1 MGYLQDLSR
10 AAVASVAILATGS
23 GAVAQVAEQETS
35 QWSQSVWTA
44 ALHGSS
50 DETLKAL
57 ENIPESVDPDNVTDI
72 RHAIDLLKS
81 NFAKQ
86 QDEREEQ
93 IAEQREELARLLDE
107 ASDNDPNKLSEALAV
122 VLFLD
127 SIVLDRNELMN
138 EPEIVDLVNRAA
150 EAAAKAEREQDW
162 LTAME
167 LFARLN
173 MLEEASQRFKADI
186 ERQLVRREILQL
198 YAPKRYWEL
207 RDAKLRELEA
217 IAQKEWDEKYAK
229 LEADP
234 DATEEDFDELGERP
248 EVEGL
253 PAFNARGADFRE
265 KLDGVTSELVM
276 TAVAQGARNH
286 ISGTALKDMVVG
298 GIENIEMFAG
308 MSDLFDAFPKLADEN
323 ARSKFIEHLETERA
337 NLMAAG
343 RDISIV
349 DLRRTLSRLIDV
361 NVRTVNLP
369 TEVVFH
375 EFGAGAMGQLDEF
388 SQIVWPHELRTFYKR
403 LDSSFIG
410 VGIQIV
416 NDPITGDLQVFTPMP
431 GMPAVRAGVRAGDII
446 AKVDGVSTVG
456 MTTDQAVEVIT
467 GPKGTNV
474 TLTVKRKG
482 DDGEEI
488 TKDITITRDEI
499 EVATVS
505 GWRKLSPEPDDW
517 DWYVDRDQRIG
528 YIRLDKFAQ
537 DSTDEIDAAVKQMR
551 RTGLNGL
558 ILDLRFNSGGQLNQ
572 AIEICNR
579 FIESGTLVSTVNSRT
594 EPPRSHSAS
603 RYKASLAGLP
613 VVVLVNGN
621 SASASEIVAGALK
634 DYGNAGNIQA
644 IVLGERTYGKGTV
657 QNLHRVTADAAMKV
671 TTQYYQLPS
680 GKVIHRRPG
689 DPNWGVNPDLTV
701 PLLPSQVNEWLL
713 LRRDADVFQI
723 DEFGHELEFKS
734 RNVDGEI
741 VERPDPQ
748 DLIEKGI
755 DLQLQTAV
763 VLLKSQAPMNTSGST
778 AISGG

>member
-23 GAVAQVAEQETS
+23 GAVGQVAEQETS
-35 QWSQSVWTA
+35 QWSHSVWTA

-86 QDEREEQ
+86 QAERDEQ

-107 ASDNDPNKLSEALAV
+107 ARDNDPNKLSEALAV

-323 ARSKFIEHLETERA
+323 ARSKFIEHLETERT

-734 RNVDGEI
+734 RNADGEI

-763 VLLKSQAPMNTSGST
+763 VLLKSQAPMNTSDST

>member
-1 MGYLQDLSR
+1 MGVVQALSR
-10 AAVASVAILATGS
+10 ISVLSAAMIAATSGVA
-23 GAVAQVAEQETS
+23 AQVAEQDTK
-35 QWSQSVWTA
+35 QWSDSVWTA
-44 ALHGSS
+44 ALNGNR

-57 ENIPESVDPDNVTDI
+57 ENIPQDVDPDNVTDI
-72 RHAIDLLKS
+72 RNAIDLLKS
-81 NFAKQ
+81 NFDKQ
-86 QDEREEQ
+86 QVERDKQ
-93 IAEQREELARLLDE
+93 IAEQREELTKKLE
-107 ASDNDPNKLSEALAV
+107 ASKDNDPTKLSEALAV

-127 SIVLDRNELMN
+127 SIVLDRHALLN
-138 EPEIVDLVNRAA
+138 EPEIQDLINRADTT
-150 EAAAKAEREQDW
+150 AAKAESDQDW

-167 LFARLN
+167 LYARLN
-173 MLEEASQRFKADI
+173 LLEEASQRFKPDI
-186 ERQLVRREILQL
+186 ERQLVRREMLQL
-198 YAPKRYWEL
+198 YVPEIYWKL
-207 RDAKLRELEA
+207 RDTKLREIEEA
-217 IAQKEWDEKYAK
+217 AQKDWDAKHAK

-234 DATEEDFDELGERP
+234 DATDEDFADLGERP
-248 EVEGL
+248 KIEGL
-253 PAFNARGADFRE
+253 PPFNPRGEDYRE

-286 ISGTALKDMVVG
+286 ISGTALKDMVIG
-298 GIENIEMFAG
+298 GLENLEMLAG
-308 MSDLFDAFPKLADEN
+308 MDDLTEAFPKLQDES
-323 ARSKFIEHLETERA
+323 ARKAFVDYLRTEKA
-337 NLMAAG
+337 NLKAAN

-349 DLRRTLSRLIDV
+349 DLRRTLSRLIDIDLRSV
-361 NVRTVNLP
+361 DLP
-369 TEVVFH
+369 SEVVFH
-375 EFGAGAMGQLDEF
+375 EFGAGAMGTLDEF

-416 NDPITGDLQVFTPMP
+416 NDPISGDLQVFTPMP
-431 GMPAVRAGVRAGDII
+431 GMPAVRAGIRAGDII

-474 TLTVKRKG
+474 TLTVRRT
-482 DDGEEI
+482 DEDGEEI

-505 GWRKLSPEPDDW
+505 GWRKLSPAPDDW

-537 DSTDEIDAAVKQMR
+537 DSTDEIDAALTQMR

-579 FIESGTLVSTVNSRT
+579 FIENGTLVSTVNSRT
-594 EPPRSHSAS
+594 EPPRSHTANKW
-603 RYKASLAGLP
+603 KASLAGLP

-634 DYGNAGNIQA
+634 DYGNAGNIRA

-680 GKVIHRRPG
+680 GKVIHRRAG
-689 DPNWGVNPDLTV
+689 DENWGVNPDLTV

-723 DEFGHELEFKS
+723 DENGQALEFKP
-734 RNVDGEI
+734 RIPGDEVA
-741 VERPDPQ
+741 ERPDPQ
-748 DLIEKGI
+748 DLIDKGI
-755 DLQLQTAV
+755 DLQLETAV
-763 VLLKSQAPMNTSGST
+763 VLLKSQAPMNTTGT
-778 AISGG
+778 AMLGG

>member
-1 MGYLQDLSR
+1 MGYLQVLSR
-10 AAVASVAILATGS
+10 VTVASAAMLAAVPGVS
-23 GAVAQVAEQETS
+23 AQAQDTQTK
-35 QWSQSVWTA
+35 QWSDSVWTA
-44 ALHGSS
+44 ALHGNRA
-50 DETLKAL
+50 ETLKAL
-57 ENIPESVDPDNVTDI
+57 DSIPEGVDPDNVTDI
-72 RHAIDLLKS
+72 RNAIQLLQS
-81 NFAKQ
+81 NFEKQ
-86 QDEREEQ
+86 QVEREKQ
-93 IAEQREELARLLDE
+93 ITEQREELAKLLEE
-107 ASDNDPNKLSEALAV
+107 AHDNDPTKLSEALAV

-127 SIVLDRNELMN
+127 SIVLDRHELLQ
-138 EPEIVDLVNRAA
+138 EAEIQNLINRAA
-150 EAAAKAEREQDW
+150 ETATKAEAKQDW

-173 MLEEASQRFKADI
+173 LLEEASQRFKPDI
-186 ERQLVRREILQL
+186 ERQLIRREMLTL
-198 YAPKRYWEL
+198 YVPERYWQL
-207 RDAKLRELEA
+207 RDEKLREL
-217 IAQKEWDEKYAK
+217 
-229 LEADP
+229 
-234 DATEEDFDELGERP
+234 GE
-248 EVEGL
+248 EGL
-253 PAFNARGADFRE
+253 PAYNARGDDFRK

-286 ISGTALKDMVVG
+286 ISGTALKDMVIG
-298 GIENIEMFAG
+298 GIENLEMFAS
-308 MSDLFDAFPKLADEN
+308 MDDLTEAFPKLSDAKARN
-323 ARSKFIEHLETERA
+323 AFIDHLATERA
-337 NLMAAG
+337 NLKAAN

-361 NVRTVNLP
+361 NVRSVGLP

-375 EFGAGAMGQLDEF
+375 EFGSGAMGTLDEF

-403 LDSSFIG
+403 LDSTFIG

-416 NDPITGDLQVFTPMP
+416 NDPVTGDLQVFTPMP
-431 GMPAVRAGVRAGDII
+431 GMPAVRAGIRAGDII
-446 AKVDGVSTVG
+446 AKVDGESTVG

-467 GPKGTNV
+467 GPKGTKV
-474 TLTVKRKG
+474 VLTIKRTD

-505 GWRKLSPEPDDW
+505 GWRKRSPAPDDW

-537 DSTDEIDAAVKQMR
+537 DSTDELDAAITQLR
-551 RTGLNGL
+551 RDGLNGL

-572 AIEICNR
+572 AIEISNR

-594 EPPRSHSAS
+594 EPPRSHSANKW
-603 RYKASLAGLP
+603 KASLAGLP

-634 DYGNAGNIQA
+634 DYGNAGNIHA

-671 TTQYYQLPS
+671 TTQFYQLPS
-680 GKVIHRRPG
+680 GKVIHRQAG
-689 DPNWGVNPDLTV
+689 DENWGVNPDLTV

-723 DEFGHELEFKS
+723 DEFGQALDFKP
-734 RNVDGEI
+734 RNPEGDI

-748 DLIEKGI
+748 DLIDKGI
-755 DLQLQTAV
+755 DLQLHTAV
-763 VLLKSQAPMNTSGST
+763 VLLKSQAPMNTSGT
-778 AISGG
+778 AMLGG

>member
-1 MGYLQDLSR
+1 MGYLQVLGRVTVASAAMFA
-10 AAVASVAILATGS
+10 AAVPAAG
-23 GAVAQVAEQETS
+23 QVAEAETQ
-35 QWSQSVWTA
+35 QWSQAVWNA
-44 ALHGSS
+44 ALKGNR
-50 DETLKAL
+50 DATLEAL
-57 ENIPESVDPDNVTDI
+57 ENIPEGVDPDNVTDI
-72 RHAIDLLKS
+72 RNAIDLLKA
-81 NFAKQ
+81 NFDKQ
-86 QDEREEQ
+86 QTERDKQ
-93 IAEQREELARLLDE
+93 IAEQREQLGKSLEE
-107 ASDNDPNKLSEALAV
+107 AKNNDPGKLSEALAI

-127 SIVLDRNELMN
+127 SIVIDPDALIN
-138 EPEIVDLVNRAA
+138 EPEIQDLINRAA
-150 EAAAKAEREQDW
+150 DAAAKAENEQDW

-173 MLEEASQRFKADI
+173 LLEEASQRFKPDI
-186 ERQLVRREILQL
+186 ERQLVRREMLQL
-198 YAPKRYWEL
+198 YVPDRYWQL
-207 RDAKLRELEA
+207 RDEKLRELEA
-217 IAQKEWDEKYAK
+217 IAQQEWDEKHAK

-234 DATEEDFDELGERP
+234 DATEEDFAELGDRP

-253 PAFNARGADFRE
+253 PPFNARGEDFRE
-265 KLDGVTSELVM
+265 KLDGVNSVLVLQ
-276 TAVAQGARNH
+276 AVTQGARHH

-298 GIENIEMFAG
+298 AIENIEMLAG
-308 MSDLFDAFPKLADEN
+308 MDDLAEAFPKLADEN
-323 ARSKFIEHLETERA
+323 ARREFITHLESEADNLRA
-337 NLMAAG
+337 AN
-343 RDISIV
+343 RDISAV
-349 DLRRTLSRLIDV
+349 DLRRTLNRLVDM
-361 NVRTVNLP
+361 NTRTVNLP
-369 TEVVFH
+369 PEVVLH

-446 AKVDGVSTVG
+446 AKVDGESTVG

-467 GPKGTNV
+467 GPKGTDV
-474 TLTVKRKG
+474 TLTVRRTD

-488 TKDITITRDEI
+488 EKDITITRDEI

-505 GWRKLSPEPDDW
+505 GWRKLSPAPDDW

-528 YIRLDKFAQ
+528 YIRLEKFAQ
-537 DSTDEIDAAVKQMR
+537 DSSDEIDAAINQMR
-551 RTGLNGL
+551 RDGLNGL

-572 AIEICNR
+572 AIEISNR
-579 FIESGTLVSTVNSRT
+579 FIENGTLVSTVNSRT
-594 EPPRSHSAS
+594 EPPQSHSANKW
-603 RYKASLAGLP
+603 KASLAGLP
-613 VVVLVNGN
+613 VVVLVNEN

-634 DYGNAGNIQA
+634 DYGNMGDIHA

-680 GKVIHRRPG
+680 GKVIHRRAG
-689 DPNWGVNPDLTV
+689 DPNWGINPDLSV

-723 DEFGHELEFKS
+723 DEFGHELDFKS
-734 RNVDGEI
+734 RKPGEEV

-748 DLIEKGI
+748 DLIDEGI

-763 VLLKSQAPMNTSGST
+763 VLLKSQAPMNTSGT
-778 AISGG
+778 AMLGG

>member
-1 MGYLQDLSR
+1 MGYLQELSR
-10 AAVASVAILATGS
+10 ATVASVAILASCST
-23 GAVAQVAEQETS
+23 AVAQVAEAETS
-35 QWSQSVWTA
+35 QWSQAVWNA
-44 ALHGSS
+44 AMHGSS
-50 DETLKAL
+50 DETLDAL
-57 ENIPESVDPDNVTDI
+57 ENIPDGVDPDNVTDI
-72 RHAIDLLKS
+72 RNAIDLLKN
-81 NFAKQ
+81 NFEKQ
-86 QDEREEQ
+86 QAERDEQ
-93 IAEQREELARLLDE
+93 IAEQREELAKTLE
-107 ASDNDPNKLSEALAV
+107 ASKENDPTKLSEALAV

-138 EPEIVDLVNRAA
+138 EPDIVDLVNRSA
-150 EAAAKAEREQDW
+150 EAAAKAESEQDW

-167 LFARLN
+167 LYARLN
-173 MLEEASQRFKADI
+173 LLEEASQRFKPDI
-186 ERQLVRREILQL
+186 ERQLVRREMLQL
-198 YAPKRYWEL
+198 YVPERYWQL
-207 RDAKLRELEA
+207 RDEKLREL
-217 IAQKEWDEKYAK
+217 
-229 LEADP
+229 
-234 DATEEDFDELGERP
+234 GE
-248 EVEGL
+248 EGL
-253 PAFNARGADFRE
+253 PPFNPRGEDFRE

-286 ISGTALKDMVVG
+286 ISGTALKDMVIG
-298 GIENIEMFAG
+298 GIENIEMLAG
-308 MSDLFDAFPKLADEN
+308 MKDLDEAFPKLADDS
-323 ARSKFIEHLETERA
+323 ARTQFIEHLETERA
-337 NLMAAG
+337 NLAAAG

-375 EFGAGAMGQLDEF
+375 EFGSGAMGKLDEF

-403 LDSSFIG
+403 LDSTFIG
-410 VGIQIV
+410 IGIQIV

-431 GMPAVRAGVRAGDII
+431 GMPAVRAGIRAGDII
-446 AKVDGVSTVG
+446 AKVDGESTVG

-474 TLTVKRKG
+474 TLTIKRTD

-505 GWRKLSPEPDDW
+505 GWRKLSPDPDDW
-517 DWYVDRDQRIG
+517 DWYVDPDQRIG

-537 DSTDEIDAAVKQMR
+537 DSTDEIDAAVNQMR

-579 FIESGTLVSTVNSRT
+579 FIENGTLVSTVNSRT

-634 DYGNAGNIQA
+634 DYGNAGNIHA

-680 GKVIHRRPG
+680 GKVIHRQAG
-689 DPNWGVNPDLTV
+689 NPNWGVNPDLTV

-734 RNVDGEI
+734 RNADGEI

-748 DLIEKGI
+748 DLIDKGI

-778 AISGG
+778 VISGG